1 MPFGRYVWNTSVIT
15 LLDVVRKMISCSLVA
30 FSFARLRWRGREIV
44 FLIMLATMMLPPQ
57 VTMIP
62 YFIVFKNLEL
72 IDTIVPLVLPNWLGG
87 PFLTFLLRQFFMSI
101 PLDLDDAARIDGTSI
116 FGIYWRIVLPLS
128 KPALA
133 AVAIFMFNG
142 SWNDFFGPLIYLH
155 SRDKYTISLGL
166 RSFQD
171 QNYTEWH
178 LLMAA
183 SLVAMLPVVLIFF
196 FAQKYFIQG
205 IVFTGVGVTQLKDE
219 PESSPPENR
228 SGASPRDN
236 QSGPRIYS
244 QFMCRRPGC
253 AGGPRPWHWSG
264 KPGAL
269 RARVVRGLNL
279 VSLVFMIRTHPT
291 HTWFWHTPERR
302 GPDPGSGLP
311 PRPEAVLRRGTGA
324 GTRRPSPDRTHGL
337 RPPRLSAPGVS
348 PATYRP
354 ELVRN
359 QGCHCAHCSQPIFR
373 KSVL

>member
-1 MPFGRYVWNTSVIT
+1 MRTGTSRLHAESMLVHLLLLAGAFFLMIPLAWMISTSLKSLGAVTTIPPEWIPRRILWSNYADIFRLVPFGRYVWNTSVIT
-15 LLDVVRKMISCSLVA
+15 LLDVLGKMLSCSLVA
-30 FSFARLRWRGREIV
+30 FSFARLRWRGRETV

-62 YFIVFKNLEL
+62 QFVVFKHLEW

-205 IVFTGVGVTQLKDE
+205 IVFTGVKG
-219 PESSPPENR
+219 
-228 SGASPRDN
+228 
-236 QSGPRIYS
+236 
-244 QFMCRRPGC
+244 
-253 AGGPRPWHWSG
+253 
-264 KPGAL
+264 
-269 RARVVRGLNL
+269 
-279 VSLVFMIRTHPT
+279 
-291 HTWFWHTPERR
+291 
-302 GPDPGSGLP
+302 
-311 PRPEAVLRRGTGA
+311 
-324 GTRRPSPDRTHGL
+324 
-337 RPPRLSAPGVS
+337 
-348 PATYRP
+348 
-354 ELVRN
+354 
-359 QGCHCAHCSQPIFR
+359 
-373 KSVL
+373 

>member
-1 MPFGRYVWNTSVIT
+1 MRAGAHRLRAESFIIHMLLLGGAFVLMIPLAWMLSTSLKTLGSVTTLPPEWIPRSFQWNNYADIFQLVPFGRYIWNTTVIT
-15 LLDVVRKMISCSLVA
+15 LLDVAGKILSCSLVA
-30 FSFARLRWRGREIV
+30 FSFARLRWRGREVV

-62 YFIVFKNLEL
+62 QFVVFKNLEL

-87 PFLTFLLRQFFMSI
+87 PFLTFLLRQFFMTI

-155 SRDKYTISLGL
+155 SREKYTIALGL

-183 SLVAMLPVVLIFF
+183 SLVAMLPVLLIFF

-205 IVFTGVGVTQLKDE
+205 IVFTGVKG
-219 PESSPPENR
+219 
-228 SGASPRDN
+228 
-236 QSGPRIYS
+236 
-244 QFMCRRPGC
+244 
-253 AGGPRPWHWSG
+253 
-264 KPGAL
+264 
-269 RARVVRGLNL
+269 
-279 VSLVFMIRTHPT
+279 
-291 HTWFWHTPERR
+291 
-302 GPDPGSGLP
+302 
-311 PRPEAVLRRGTGA
+311 
-324 GTRRPSPDRTHGL
+324 
-337 RPPRLSAPGVS
+337 
-348 PATYRP
+348 
-354 ELVRN
+354 
-359 QGCHCAHCSQPIFR
+359 
-373 KSVL
+373 

>member
-1 MPFGRYVWNTSVIT
+1 MRTDTSRLHAESMLVHLLLLAGAFFLMIPLAWMISTSLKSLGAVTTIPPEWIPRRILWSNYADIFRLVPFGRYVWNTSVIT
-15 LLDVVRKMISCSLVA
+15 LLDVIGKMISCSLVA
-30 FSFARLRWRGREIV
+30 FSFARLRWRGRETV

-62 YFIVFKNLEL
+62 QFVVFKNLEW

-205 IVFTGVGVTQLKDE
+205 IVFTGVKG
-219 PESSPPENR
+219 
-228 SGASPRDN
+228 
-236 QSGPRIYS
+236 
-244 QFMCRRPGC
+244 
-253 AGGPRPWHWSG
+253 
-264 KPGAL
+264 
-269 RARVVRGLNL
+269 
-279 VSLVFMIRTHPT
+279 
-291 HTWFWHTPERR
+291 
-302 GPDPGSGLP
+302 
-311 PRPEAVLRRGTGA
+311 
-324 GTRRPSPDRTHGL
+324 
-337 RPPRLSAPGVS
+337 
-348 PATYRP
+348 
-354 ELVRN
+354 
-359 QGCHCAHCSQPIFR
+359 
-373 KSVL
+373 

>member
-1 MPFGRYVWNTSVIT
+1 MRTGLARVRVEAMLMHLLLLAGAFFLMIPLAWMISTSLKSLGAVTTIPPEWIPRRVLWSNYADIFRLVPFGRYVWNTGVIT
-15 LLDVVRKMISCSLVA
+15 FLDVIGKILSCSLVA
-30 FSFARLRWRGREIV
+30 FSFARLRWRGRETV
-44 FLIMLATMMLPPQ
+44 FLVMLATMMLPPQ

-62 YFIVFKNLEL
+62 QFVVFKHLDL

-101 PLDLDDAARIDGTSI
+101 PLDLDDAARIDGASI

-205 IVFTGVGVTQLKDE
+205 IVFTGVKG
-219 PESSPPENR
+219 
-228 SGASPRDN
+228 
-236 QSGPRIYS
+236 
-244 QFMCRRPGC
+244 
-253 AGGPRPWHWSG
+253 
-264 KPGAL
+264 
-269 RARVVRGLNL
+269 
-279 VSLVFMIRTHPT
+279 
-291 HTWFWHTPERR
+291 
-302 GPDPGSGLP
+302 
-311 PRPEAVLRRGTGA
+311 
-324 GTRRPSPDRTHGL
+324 
-337 RPPRLSAPGVS
+337 
-348 PATYRP
+348 
-354 ELVRN
+354 
-359 QGCHCAHCSQPIFR
+359 
-373 KSVL
+373 

>member
-1 MPFGRYVWNTSVIT
+1 MAVSVQDNRQRLPAWEAALAHLVLVAGGFFLMIPLAWMLSTSLKSLGAVMSLPPEWIPSTFHWENYADIFRLVPFGRYVWNTVVIT
-15 LLDVVRKMISCSLVA
+15 LLDVVGKIVSCSLVA
-30 FSFARLRWRGREIV
+30 FAFARLRWRGREAV

-62 YFIVFKNLEL
+62 QFVVFKHMEL

-101 PLDLDDAARIDGTSI
+101 PLDLDDAARIDGASN

-155 SRDKYTISLGL
+155 SRDKYTIALGL

-205 IVFTGVGVTQLKDE
+205 IVFTGVKG
-219 PESSPPENR
+219 
-228 SGASPRDN
+228 
-236 QSGPRIYS
+236 
-244 QFMCRRPGC
+244 
-253 AGGPRPWHWSG
+253 
-264 KPGAL
+264 
-269 RARVVRGLNL
+269 
-279 VSLVFMIRTHPT
+279 
-291 HTWFWHTPERR
+291 
-302 GPDPGSGLP
+302 
-311 PRPEAVLRRGTGA
+311 
-324 GTRRPSPDRTHGL
+324 
-337 RPPRLSAPGVS
+337 
-348 PATYRP
+348 
-354 ELVRN
+354 
-359 QGCHCAHCSQPIFR
+359 
-373 KSVL
+373 

>member
-1 MPFGRYVWNTSVIT
+1 MRAESFIIHMLLLGGAFVLMIPLAWMLSTSLKTLGSVTTLPPEWIPRSFQWNNYADIFQLVPFGRYIWNTTVIT
-15 LLDVVRKMISCSLVA
+15 LLDVAGKILSCSLVA
-30 FSFARLRWRGREIV
+30 FSFARLRWRGREVV

-62 YFIVFKNLEL
+62 QFVVFKNLEL

-87 PFLTFLLRQFFMSI
+87 PFLTFLLRQFFMTI

-155 SRDKYTISLGL
+155 SREKYTIALGL

-183 SLVAMLPVVLIFF
+183 SLVAMLPVLLIFF

-205 IVFTGVGVTQLKDE
+205 IVFTGVKG
-219 PESSPPENR
+219 
-228 SGASPRDN
+228 
-236 QSGPRIYS
+236 
-244 QFMCRRPGC
+244 
-253 AGGPRPWHWSG
+253 
-264 KPGAL
+264 
-269 RARVVRGLNL
+269 
-279 VSLVFMIRTHPT
+279 
-291 HTWFWHTPERR
+291 
-302 GPDPGSGLP
+302 
-311 PRPEAVLRRGTGA
+311 
-324 GTRRPSPDRTHGL
+324 
-337 RPPRLSAPGVS
+337 
-348 PATYRP
+348 
-354 ELVRN
+354 
-359 QGCHCAHCSQPIFR
+359 
-373 KSVL
+373 

>member
-1 MPFGRYVWNTSVIT
+1 MRIGAYRLRAESFIIHWLLLLGACVLMIPLVWMLSTSLKSLGSVTTLPPEWIPRRFLWSNYADIFRLVPFGRYIGNTSLIT
-15 LLDVVRKMISCSLVA
+15 LLDVLGKIVSCSLVA
-30 FSFARLRWRGREIV
+30 FSFARLRWRGRETV

-62 YFIVFKNLEL
+62 QFVVFKQLDL

-87 PFLTFLLRQFFMSI
+87 PFLTFLLRQFFMTI

-155 SRDKYTISLGL
+155 SREKYTIALGL

-183 SLVAMLPVVLIFF
+183 SLVAMLPVLLIFF

-205 IVFTGVGVTQLKDE
+205 IVFTGVKG
-219 PESSPPENR
+219 
-228 SGASPRDN
+228 
-236 QSGPRIYS
+236 
-244 QFMCRRPGC
+244 
-253 AGGPRPWHWSG
+253 
-264 KPGAL
+264 
-269 RARVVRGLNL
+269 
-279 VSLVFMIRTHPT
+279 
-291 HTWFWHTPERR
+291 
-302 GPDPGSGLP
+302 
-311 PRPEAVLRRGTGA
+311 
-324 GTRRPSPDRTHGL
+324 
-337 RPPRLSAPGVS
+337 
-348 PATYRP
+348 
-354 ELVRN
+354 
-359 QGCHCAHCSQPIFR
+359 
-373 KSVL
+373 